1 MAGMKSG
8 PEGLVP
14 NTMRQGGKHS
24 CSEGWTTAISNDRY
38 EELIR
43 RLNLSLRK
51 SNIITDKARVIAYG
65 TSAGF
70 YRLPPRLVVRVDSES
85 EVREVLAACNQLGIS
100 ITFRGS
106 GTSLSGQAISD
117 SVLVFVG
124 DAWKTSEVANDGAS
138 ITLGIKVTGGEA
150 NEALQPYRRK
160 IGPDPASIQAATI
173 AGIVANNSSGMTC
186 GTAFNAWNTITGI
199 RLVLADGTILD
210 TRDERSRQNFLKTH
224 ADFVKKLL
232 EIARRARENPEV
244 RERILKKYGIKNTT
258 GYSVNS
264 LVAFED
270 PFDIIMHLMVGSEG
284 TLAFMSEITLKT
296 IEDPAMKATSLMAFE
311 DVDAACRALLILK
324 EHQVAAAEFMDR
336 RTIAAVEDLPGVP
349 GFLRELGP
357 KAVTLLVETRSQSRE
372 VLEGQVRAINEAL
385 VGIPT
390 VVPIVFAF
398 DEAECQRLWEIRN
411 GFGAIVKAN
420 APRGTTIVGEDIAIP
435 LEHLE
440 PALNDFYQLFERWGY
455 GESVV
460 YGHALSGNLHYALIL
475 DFNSAEQVRRF
486 KGLIKDLPTIV
497 VDKYDGS
504 LKAEHGTGRFM
515 APFVEREWGKTI
527 FDIMKEVKTLFDP
540 AGILNR
546 GVILTD
552 DPEAH
557 LSFFKD
563 YPLIDKA
570 IDACIECGF
579 CERVCVSHELT
590 LSARQRIALIRQ
602 LYLLEKTGE
611 NPELLKELEKE
622 APYLLMDTC
631 AACERCETACPS
643 GINTGKYIKK
653 LKGDRLNF
661 VCKYIA
667 GKIADHVDMT
677 TAIARAGL
685 SFALGTTAVLSET
698 LVKACV
704 DRLRNFPRP
713 DSKRWLSHLPRP
725 TRALCFENGLVPAGS
740 CPEVVYFPSCIDRMM
755 GVDPKIPGQKELVL
769 LIRKLC
775 NRAGYRVRFP
785 QYTANL
791 CCGLAFASKGYR
803 DAAQACERK
812 LAGALLDVS
821 NGGEL
826 PILTDMSSCLLHMK
840 QTQPKILKLY
850 EPVEFTMT
858 YLAPRLKFKKLKE
871 TVVVHPVCSARN
883 MGLEKMM
890 VELAGLCAEKVVSTR
905 TNCCGFAGDKGF
917 THPELNR
924 HGLRHLAEQLVH
936 GTKRGFSTN
945 RTCEIGLSEE
955 SGIPFMSILY
965 LVEEA
970 TEPLGPPWPEMEQSG
985 RRMLSPT
992 LERQKHGFHAA
1003 GT

>member
-8 PEGLVP
+8 PEGLVS
-14 NTMRQGGKHS
+14 NTMRQGGKRS
-24 CSEGWTTAISNDRY
+24 CNEGRVTGISNDRD
-38 EELIR
+38 EEIVRL
-43 RLNLSLRK
+43 LNLSFKK
-51 SNIITDKARVIAYG
+51 SNIIADKARVIAYG
-65 TSAGF
+65 SSAGF
-70 YRLPPRLVVRVDSES
+70 YRLSPRLVVRVDSES
-85 EVREVLAACNQLGIS
+85 EVRELMAACNRLGIS

-117 SVLVFVG
+117 SVLVVVG
-124 DAWKTSEVANDGAS
+124 DAWKKSEVANKGES

-199 RLVLADGTILD
+199 RLVLADGTILN
-210 TRDERSRQNFLKTH
+210 TRDEQSRQNFLRTH
-224 ADFVKKLL
+224 TDFVEKLL

-244 RERILKKYGIKNTT
+244 RERILKKYSIKNTI

-296 IEDPAMKATSLMAFE
+296 IEDPTMKATSLMAFE
-311 DVDAACRALLILK
+311 DADTACRALLILK

-372 VLEGQVRAINEAL
+372 ALADQVRAIKEAL
-385 VGIPT
+385 AGIST
-390 VVPIVFAF
+390 LVPIVFAF
-398 DEAECQRLWEIRN
+398 NEAECQRLWEIRN

-435 LEHLE
+435 LEHLGS
-440 PALNDFYQLFERWGY
+440 ALNDFYQLFERWGY

-475 DFNSAEQVRRF
+475 DFNSGEQVRRF
-486 KGLIKDLPTIV
+486 KGLINDLPAIV
-497 VDKYDGS
+497 LDKYDGS

-515 APFVEREWGKTI
+515 APFVEREWGKTV
-527 FDIMKEVKTLFDP
+527 FDIMKEIKTLFDP
-540 AGILNR
+540 AGILNQ
-546 GVILTD
+546 GVIFTNN
-552 DPEAH
+552 PEAH
-557 LSFFKD
+557 LSFLKD

-590 LSARQRIALIRQ
+590 LSARQRVALIRQ
-602 LYLLEKTGE
+602 LYRLKKTGE
-611 NPELLKELEKE
+611 DPELLKELEKE

-653 LKGDRLNF
+653 LRGDRLNF
-661 VCKYIA
+661 PCKFIA

-713 DSKRWLSHLPRP
+713 NSKRWLTHMPRP
-725 TRALCFENGLVPAGS
+725 TKALSFDNKPAS
-740 CPEVVYFPSCIDRMM
+740 VATSREVVYFPSCIDRMM
-755 GVDPKIPGQKELVL
+755 GVDRKIPGQEELIL
-769 LIRKLC
+769 LIQKLC
-775 NRAGYRVRFP
+775 ERAGYRVKFP
-785 QYTANL
+785 KNTGNL
-791 CCGLAFASKGYR
+791 CCGLAFASKGYK
-803 DAAQACERK
+803 DAAQECELK
-812 LAGALLDVS
+812 LARALLNVS

-826 PILTDMSSCLLHMK
+826 PILSDMSSCLAHMK
-840 QTQPKILKLY
+840 ETQPKTLKLY
-850 EPVEFTMT
+850 EPIEFTMT
-858 YLAPRLKFKKLKE
+858 CLVPHLKFRKLRE
-871 TVVVHPVCSARN
+871 TVVVHPVCSAKN
-883 MGLEKMM
+883 MGLEAMM
-890 VELAGLCAEKVVSTR
+890 MELAGMCAEKVVSTK

-924 HGLRHLAEQLVH
+924 HGLRHLVEQLPPDA
-936 GTKRGFSTN
+936 KRGFSTN

-965 LVEEA
+965 LVDEA
-970 TEPLGPPWPEMEQSG
+970 SEPPGPE
-985 RRMLSPT
+985 
-992 LERQKHGFHAA
+992 
-1003 GT
+1003 